1 MKPASFLLIFAGTF
15 CVLTTKDAFES
26 YMEKRAVQSTPEVVS
41 TNHVCLAPEDNDSQ
55 AVLIAKLVDCR
66 AQLEELT
73 QQAHDEFDMD

>member
-1 MKPASFLLIFAGTF
+1 MKPVHFLLIFAGIF

-26 YMEKRAVQSTPEVVS
+26 YMEKRAVQSPPEVVS
-41 TNHVCLAPEDNDSQ
+41 TNHTCQEPDDNDSQ
-55 AVLIAKLVDCR
+55 AVLLAKLADCR